1 MVRALPDTANAAGSA
16 RGGDAHTWKPL
27 RFFNIYRLVLA
38 GLFAVAYFAS
48 PTPPEVFGM
57 YAPRL
62 FETVCLSYLAFAIV
76 ASLAHQLR
84 WPGFASQVYIEIVA
98 DIIAITLLMHASG
111 GVESSLG
118 VLLVIS
124 IAAGALLLP
133 GRLAILFAAL
143 AALAVLLEQ
152 TLAAFQHQGTGGS
165 FTQAG
170 ILGSAYFATAIIAY
184 LLARRIRESE
194 ALAAQRGADLAN
206 LERLNETII
215 RHLDAGVLV
224 VDHGNRIRL
233 INEAAHQLL
242 GIPGNR
248 AIASLHA
255 VSAELADR
263 LQRWQHQP
271 AAEPET
277 FRPGAQRSALQ
288 PRFTRLGSGARS
300 GILVFLHDTAQLAQ
314 KAQQMK
320 LASLGRLTASIAH
333 EIRNPLGA
341 ISHAAQLLSESAAL
355 AKDERRLTEIIGAQ
369 AARVNTIVE
378 NVLQLSRGKP
388 SQSEPIRIAEWLH
401 AFAAEFAGTHHLAP
415 ACVQVTVADPVLE
428 VRLDPTHL
436 HQVLWNLC
444 ENALQYGNT
453 GRTTPQVGLSTGV
466 DPASGAPY
474 LDVTDPGPGIPPDIA
489 EQIFE
494 PFYTRSTHGTG
505 LGLYIAR
512 ELCELNQ
519 ASLDY
524 RVTGEGQSCFRIA
537 FRTDRASGAN

>member
-1 MVRALPDTANAAGSA
+1 MTRALADTATTTGSA
-16 RGGDAHTWKPL
+16 RSGESHTWKPL
-27 RFFNIYRLVLA
+27 RFFNLYRLVLA
-38 GLFAVAYFAS
+38 GLFATAYFAG
-48 PTPPEVFGM
+48 PVPPEVFGM

-62 FETVCLSYLAFAIV
+62 FETVCLSYLTFAVIG
-76 ASLAHQLR
+76 ALAHQFR
-84 WPGFASQVYIEIVA
+84 WPGFASQVYIQILA
-98 DIIAITLLMHASG
+98 DIVAITLLMYASG
-111 GVESSLG
+111 GIESGLG

-124 IAAGALLLP
+124 IAGGSLLLP
-133 GRLAILFAAL
+133 GRLAILFAAV

-152 TLAAFQHQGTGGS
+152 AVVTLAHAGTGGT

-170 ILGSAYFATAIIAY
+170 ILGAAYFATAIIAY
-184 LLARRIRESE
+184 FLARRIRESE

-242 GIPGNR
+242 GIQGKR
-248 AIASLHA
+248 AITSLNA
-255 VSAELADR
+255 ASAELADR
-263 LQRWQHQP
+263 LRRWQEQP

-277 FRPGAQRSALQ
+277 FRPLAQRSSVQ

-300 GILVFLHDTAQLAQ
+300 GILVFLHDTAELAQ

-341 ISHAAQLLSESAAL
+341 ISHAAQLLGESATL

-388 SQSEPIRIAEWLH
+388 SRSEPIRIAAWLH

-415 ACVQVTVADPVLE
+415 ACVRVAATDTAME
-428 VRLDPTHL
+428 IRLDPTHL
-436 HQVLWNLC
+436 HQVVWNLC
-444 ENALQYGNT
+444 ENALQYGNA
-453 GRTTPQVGLSTGV
+453 GRATPQVDLRTGR
-466 DPASGAPY
+466 DPASGEPY
-474 LDVTDPGPGIPPDIA
+474 LDVIDPGPGIPPDIA
-489 EQIFE
+489 QQIFE
-494 PFYTRSTHGTG
+494 PFFTRSTRGTG

-524 RVTGEGQSCFRIA
+524 RATGEEPGCFRIA
-537 FRTDRASGAN
+537 FRTDKASGAG